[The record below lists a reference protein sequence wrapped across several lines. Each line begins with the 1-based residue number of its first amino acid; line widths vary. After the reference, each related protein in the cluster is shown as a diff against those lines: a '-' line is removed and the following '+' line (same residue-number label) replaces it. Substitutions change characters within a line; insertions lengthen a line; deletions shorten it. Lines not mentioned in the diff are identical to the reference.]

1 MIVVTGGAG
10 FIGSNILAALEERGA
25 GKLVVCDRLRSN
37 DKWKNVAKRELAD
50 IVHPEQLF
58 DFLEANRKSI
68 EVIFHMGAISATTET
83 DADKIAA
90 NNFSLSL
97 ALWKWCAMS
106 NVRFIYASSAATY
119 GDGSAGFDD
128 DWSVEHLAKLHPLN
142 AYGWSKN
149 LFDRRV
155 ARKIAQGSRRPP
167 QFAGLKFFNVYGPN
181 EYHKGSQQS
190 VVAQVYP
197 HAKEGAAYQLF
208 RSHNPKYKDG
218 GQLRDFIWVGDVV
231 NVMMWLLD
239 NPQVSGIY
247 NVGTGQA
254 RTFLDLAA
262 NVYQALGKEPK
273 IKFQDTPLAIRDKYQ
288 YFTQANMDRLRA
300 AGYDKPFTSLED
312 GVTKYVQG
320 FLDQPDRYR

>member
-10 FIGSNILAALEERGA
+10 FIGSNVLAALEERGA

-37 DKWKNVAKRELAD
+37 DKWKNIAKREIAD

-58 DFLEANRKSI
+58 DFLEANRKNVQ
-68 EVIFHMGAISATTET
+68 VIFHMGAISATTET

-128 DWSVEHLAKLHPLN
+128 DWSIEHLANLHPMN
-142 AYGWSKN
+142 AYGWSKH

-155 ARKIAQGSRRPP
+155 ARKIQQGSRRPP

-181 EYHKGSQQS
+181 EYHKGGQQS
-190 VVAQVYP
+190 VVSQVYP
-197 HAKEGAAYQLF
+197 HAKEDAAYQLF

-218 GQLRDFIWVGDVV
+218 GQMRDFIWVGDVV

-239 NPQVSGIY
+239 NPQVSGIF
-247 NVGTGQA
+247 NVGTGKA
-254 RTFLDLAA
+254 RTFLDLAGA
-262 NVYQALGKEPK
+262 VYRALGKEPK

-288 YFTQANMDRLRA
+288 DFTAAHMSRLRA
-300 AGYDKPFTSLED
+300 AGYDRPFTSLED
-312 GVTKYVQG
+312 GVTQYVQN
-320 FLDQPDRYR
+320 FLDRPDRYR

>member
-25 GKLVVCDRLRSN
+25 GKLVVCDRLRAN
-37 DKWKNVAKRELAD
+37 DKWKNIAKRELAD

-119 GDGSAGFDD
+119 GDGTAGFDD
-128 DWSVEHLAKLHPLN
+128 DWSMEHLAQLHPMN
-142 AYGWSKN
+142 AYGWSKH

-181 EYHKGSQQS
+181 EYHKGNQQS

-197 HAKEGAAYQLF
+197 HAKEDGAYQLF

-239 NPQVSGIY
+239 NPQVSGIF
-247 NVGTGQA
+247 NVGTGTA
-254 RTFLDLAA
+254 RTFIDLAST
-262 NVYQALGKEPK
+262 VYGALGKQPK
-273 IKFQDTPLAIRDKYQ
+273 IKFQDTPVAIRDKYQ
-288 YFTQANMDRLRA
+288 YFTQANMERLRA

-312 GVTKYVQG
+312 GVTQYVQH

>member
-10 FIGSNILAALEERGA
+10 FIGSNILAALEERGR

-37 DKWKNVAKRELAD
+37 DKWRNIGKRELAD

-58 DFLEANRKSI
+58 DFLEANRKNV

-119 GDGSAGFDD
+119 GDGGAGFDD
-128 DWSVEHLAKLHPLN
+128 DWSMEHLAKLHPMN
-142 AYGWSKN
+142 AYGWSKH

-197 HAKEGAAYQLF
+197 HAKEDAAYQLF

-218 GQLRDFIWVGDVV
+218 GQMRDFIWVGDVV

-239 NPQVSGIY
+239 NPQVSGIF
-247 NVGTGQA
+247 NVGTGSA
-254 RTFLDLAA
+254 RTFLDLASS
-262 NVYQALGKEPK
+262 VYRALGKEPK
-273 IKFQDTPLAIRDKYQ
+273 IKFQDTPVAIRDKYQ
-288 YFTQANMDRLRA
+288 YFTQANMERLRA

-312 GVTKYVQG
+312 GVTKYVQS

>member
-37 DKWKNVAKRELAD
+37 DKWRNIAKREIAD

-58 DFLEANRKSI
+58 DFLEANRKNV

-97 ALWKWCAMS
+97 ALWKWCALS
-106 NVRFIYASSAATY
+106 GVRFIYASSAATY
-119 GDGSAGFDD
+119 GDGTAGFDD
-128 DWSVEHLAKLHPLN
+128 DWSMEHLAKLHPMN
-142 AYGWSKN
+142 AYGWSKH

-155 ARKIAQGSRRPP
+155 ARKIAMGSRRPP

-181 EYHKGSQQS
+181 EYHKGGQQS

-197 HAKEGAAYQLF
+197 HAKEDAAYQLF

-218 GQLRDFIWVGDVV
+218 GQMRDFIWVGDVV
-231 NVMMWLLD
+231 DVMMWLLD
-239 NPQVSGIY
+239 NPQVSGIF
-247 NVGTGQA
+247 NVGTGSA
-254 RTFLDLAA
+254 RTFLDLASA
-262 NVYQALGKEPK
+262 VYGALGKDPK
-273 IKFQDTPLAIRDKYQ
+273 IKFQDTPIAIRDKYQ
-288 YFTQANMDRLRA
+288 YFTEASMANLRA
-300 AGYDKPFTSLED
+300 AGYDRPFTSLED
-312 GVTKYVQG
+312 GVSQYVKH
-320 FLDQPDRYR
+320 FLDRPDRYR

>member
-25 GKLVVCDRLRSN
+25 GKLVVCDRLRAN

-119 GDGSAGFDD
+119 GDGAAGFED
-128 DWSVEHLAKLHPLN
+128 DWSIDHLAKLHPMN
-142 AYGWSKN
+142 AYGWSKH

-181 EYHKGSQQS
+181 EYHKGNQQS

-197 HAKEGAAYQLF
+197 HAKEDAAYQLF

-239 NPQVSGIY
+239 NPQVSGIF
-247 NVGTGQA
+247 NVGTGSA
-254 RTFLDLAA
+254 RTFLDLAST
-262 NVYQALGKEPK
+262 VYTALGKQPK
-273 IKFQDTPLAIRDKYQ
+273 IKFQDTPVAIRDKYQ
-288 YFTQANMDRLRA
+288 YFTEANMERLRA
-300 AGYDKPFTSLED
+300 AGYDRPFTSLED
-312 GVTKYVQG
+312 GVTQYVQK

>member
-25 GKLVVCDRLRSN
+25 GKLVVCDRLRAN
-37 DKWKNVAKRELAD
+37 DKWRNIAKRELAD

-58 DFLEANRKSI
+58 DFLEANRKNI

-128 DWSVEHLAKLHPLN
+128 DWSMEHLARLHPLN
-142 AYGWSKN
+142 AYGWSKH

-197 HAKEGAAYQLF
+197 HAKEDAAYQLF

-218 GQLRDFIWVGDVV
+218 GQMRDFIWVGDVV
-231 NVMMWLLD
+231 DVMMWLLD
-239 NPQVSGIY
+239 NPQVSGIF
-247 NVGTGQA
+247 NVGTGSA
-254 RTFLDLAA
+254 RTFLDLASA
-262 NVYQALGKEPK
+262 VYRALGKEPK
-273 IKFQDTPLAIRDKYQ
+273 IKYQDTPVAIRDKYQ
-288 YFTQANMDRLRA
+288 YFTQANMERLRA
-300 AGYDKPFTSLED
+300 AGYDKPFTALED
-312 GVTKYVQG
+312 GVRRYVQD